1 MGKRTKTQKTVQ
13 HEDSAAM
20 SEEIANNPSN
30 EEHPASAEE
39 AEAASEQTGE
49 MIEASEAAEADMESS
64 ERTSDDS
71 EDDDELEASSEDE
84 GEDESEAETK
94 EKKKRGKRQVLFCC
108 SGVLEEH
115 ENEVTK
121 FRSFQEEIP
130 VTMPADEDQKLD
142 PAKGRAEVIDIFQAK
157 HGYKP
162 HDVRGPFYNYKGI
175 GIVQRKRETLNQSIA
190 RDANFTAER
199 GVAIHHFKDL
209 DWKVLVNFTDR
220 PDTVF
225 VFYEGLVDP
234 KQAPKDK
241 ANKLQKPAAKF
252 LPIKAL
258 RDIKRTSTQS

>member
-13 HEDSAAM
+13 HEGSAPVN
-20 SEEIANNPSN
+20 EEVVNNPPN
-30 EEHPASAEE
+30 EE
-39 AEAASEQTGE
+39 AETAPEDTDEGMEASDATE
-49 MIEASEAAEADMESS
+49 MDTQSSETQSEASEE
-64 ERTSDDS
+64 
-71 EDDDELEASSEDE
+71 DELEASSEDE
-84 GEDESEAETK
+84 DESEEGETK

-108 SGVLEEH
+108 SGVLEQH
-115 ENEVTK
+115 ENEITQ
-121 FRSFQEEIP
+121 FRAFQEEIP

-142 PAKGRAEVIDIFQAK
+142 PAKGRAEVIDIFEAK

-162 HDVRGPFYNYKGI
+162 HDVRGPFFNYKGI
-175 GIVQRKRETLNQSIA
+175 GVVHRKRETLNQSIA

-199 GVAIHHFKDL
+199 GVAIHHFKDM

-225 VFYEGLVDP
+225 VFYEGLLDP

-252 LPIKAL
+252 LPITAL
-258 RDIKRTSTQS
+258 RDIKRTSAHS